1 MASHDLLDSSTLL
14 QKHGKCF
21 FMFVLQEDMMPVDE
35 HANHTTNTD
44 LQLLHHLWLVPI
56 PRHVLPYQ
64 NQRRNTKLFKYHGHF
79 LFCSS
84 TQVSTT
90 TIIWQDAK
98 FFQRTYIRNQP
109 RDYTPFA
116 TLNHS
121 ACLTVMT
128 LPVHANTFGIHN
140 IRMNSTTTTTPYQPK
155 FIHHCETILD
165 SLQKRPNVTDS
176 PESLMRQC
184 KYYLQQQQQQQ
195 VGNDSTGPVHM
206 DHMLLDSAFLLW
218 NYSTKK
224 CRTFNAQLQCTLSE
238 QIHCHSDRD
247 QVSFPY
253 AMAQMGLQPILP
265 RAIGPSHPSPTATP
279 TTPVFIDQRQQD
291 VQLVRKSITHPNQN
305 PDVMVHMIKS
315 ACHWY
320 FRALD
325 DCPAVEKPSIAI
337 LVAGS
342 TRRFQ
347 FTSMTL
353 NVLQPLAEQN
363 YNVDVYAMFTQQE
376 GPAYRQNA
384 EYMQHVVP
392 ETFFRPQQ
400 RPRTIIK
407 VFRQIVEKSGA
418 FLRGAEIRKHPL
430 PINSTQLGEKRREAK
445 RKRRREDAD
454 YRFPMLDLRPNARRR
469 TAVGNQNILNL
480 FYGLQYIWDEFLI
493 PYETSIGKPYDYVM
507 IVREDALW
515 LAKFDMAKLLA
526 INPEADA
533 FVQSCDAR
541 NPPMLDS
548 EINDHG
554 IVIKRSKAEA
564 VGRYFSSLLSAD
576 LESCH
581 AKARRSMQVGELRGC
596 NSEMIL
602 KWILEK
608 QNITVQGVPQSILPF
623 ERAMSV
629 RWVDG
634 NVYHCFHK
642 FCQSKELPLHIEANI
657 PFCKDLRFST
667 NSTPFEVDSN
677 PFSANPFSER
687 TISAKVD

>member
-1 MASHDLLDSSTLL
+1 MESQYLLDTSALL
-14 QKHGKCF
+14 EKHGKCF
-21 FMFVLQEDMMPVDE
+21 FMFVLQEDMMKTSYAE
-35 HANHTTNTD
+35 QNNHTTAD
-44 LQLLHHLWLVPI
+44 VQLLHHLWLVPI

-64 NQRRNTKLFKYHGHF
+64 NQRRNTKLLKYHGHF
-79 LFCSS
+79 LFSLPKQK
-84 TQVSTT
+84 TTTT

-109 RDYTPFA
+109 RDYTAFA
-116 TLNHS
+116 TPNHS

-128 LPVHANTFGIHN
+128 LPVHANTFGMHN
-140 IRMNSTTTTTPYQPK
+140 IRTTSTTATTHYQPK

-176 PESLMRQC
+176 PESLMLQC
-184 KYYLQQQQQQQ
+184 QYYLEQQQQAD
-195 VGNDSTGPVHM
+195 NDAISPDHL
-206 DHMLLDSAFLLW
+206 DHMLLDSAFLIW
-218 NYSTKK
+218 NYSTNQ
-224 CRTFNAQLQCTLSE
+224 CRTFNAELQCTLSE

-253 AMAQMGLQPILP
+253 AMAQMGLQPIMP
-265 RAIGPSHPSPTATP
+265 QGSEPSHTSLSNNATATP
-279 TTPVFIDQRQQD
+279 STTPTVIDQRQQD
-291 VQLVRKSITHPNQN
+291 VQLVRRTSNKNSKKSH

-325 DCPAVEKPSIAI
+325 DCPVVDKPSVAI

-353 NVLQPLAEQN
+353 NLLQPLAEQN
-363 YNVDVYAMFTQQE
+363 YNVDVYAMLTQQE
-376 GPAYRQNA
+376 GRAYRQDA
-384 EYMQHVVP
+384 EYMQHVVS
-392 ETFFRPQQ
+392 ETYFRPQQ
-400 RPRTIIK
+400 RKRTIIK
-407 VFRQIVEKSGA
+407 VFQQIVEKSGA
-418 FLRGAEIRKHPL
+418 FLRGVEIRKYPL
-430 PINSTQLGEKRREAK
+430 PINSTQLEEKRREAK
-445 RKRRREDAD
+445 RKRSHEDSD
-454 YRFPMLDLRPNARRR
+454 YRFPTLDLRPHAKHR
-469 TAVGNQNILNL
+469 AVVGNQNILNL

-515 LAKFDMAKLLA
+515 LDKFDMAKLLA

-554 IVIKRSKAEA
+554 IVIKRSKAEV

-576 LESCH
+576 LTSCH
-581 AKARRSMQVGELRGC
+581 AQVHQSQQVGDLRGC

-602 KWILEK
+602 KWILDK

-623 ERAMSV
+623 ERSMSIL
-629 RWVDG
+629 WIDG

-642 FCQSKELPLHIEANI
+642 FCQSKDLPLEIEDDI
-657 PFCKDLRFST
+657 PFCKDVSFST
-667 NSTPFEVDSN
+667 NSTSF
-677 PFSANPFSER
+677 A
-687 TISAKVD
+687 I